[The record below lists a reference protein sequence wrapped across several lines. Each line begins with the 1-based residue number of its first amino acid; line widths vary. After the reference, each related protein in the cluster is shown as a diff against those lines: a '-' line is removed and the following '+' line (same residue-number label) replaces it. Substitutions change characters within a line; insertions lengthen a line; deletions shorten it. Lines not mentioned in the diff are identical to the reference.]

1 MNCPYFVKVC
11 TKCKRILIANNL
23 NFHKGKKGK
32 YGYVERCKKCRK
44 EEAQDNREKNI
55 EKSKKW
61 YINNKDKKSKY
72 DKEYKKKNKEK
83 IQQRDKEYYK
93 ENKKRIQQQHKEYRE
108 ENPHIQFNADNKR
121 RKLEENQG
129 RGISKDQWY
138 EMFNFFEWKCAY
150 SDIQLNENNRSID
163 HIIALN
169 NNGLNEPWNCVPM
182 YRPYNTSK
190 YISNMEEWYKKQE
203 FYSEERL
210 QKIYAWCEY
219 AFKKWKPRRKGN
231 KKSSGK

>member
-1 MNCPYFVKVC
+1 MGVKVPDSL
-11 TKCKRILIANNL
+11 TSIML
-23 NFHKGKKGK
+23 NKIED
-32 YGYVERCKKCRK
+32 GYRSVFVPDC
-44 EEAQDNREKNI
+44 
-55 EKSKKW
+55 
-61 YINNKDKKSKY
+61 DKFGVYLYNTIK
-72 DKEYKKKNKEK
+72 
-83 IQQRDKEYYK
+83 
-93 ENKKRIQQQHKEYRE
+93 